1 MCKRLCGQLVA
12 PLDVR
17 IMPIDGRPDE
27 LMLYP
32 LQNEMKEYEIVL
44 AHISPIPEIFQE
56 ENGFF
61 AGAYIFTHTHMYL
74 SVSLHLHVLQIGH
87 DAERIIQL

>member
-1 MCKRLCGQLVA
+1 MA

-17 IMPIDGRPDE
+17 ILPIDGRPDE

-44 AHISPIPEIFQE
+44 AHISPIPEIFEE

-61 AGAYIFTHTHMYL
+61 AGAYIFTHTYL
-74 SVSLHLHVLQIGH
+74 SVSLHLFQIIEH
-87 DAERIIQL
+87 SAERILQL